1 MVTREQILDVAKK
14 LRELEILI
22 AYMQNICNIAL
33 LQYRVGGQ
41 TKTLPQTDIDALIQ
55 EYQKLKAELKTK
67 VDNLP

>member
-1 MVTREQILDVAKK
+1 
-14 LRELEILI
+14 
-22 AYMQNICNIAL
+22 MQNICNIAL